1 MTKKEKSN
9 HIAMTI
15 LDMLKEHNI
24 QDKSLFLSDMSSII
38 WIFATDV
45 GVEPMNN
52 FGTEGKEQALSIK
65 INYGY

>member
-9 HIAMTI
+9 HITMTI

-24 QDKSLFLSDMSSII
+24 QDKSLFLSDISSII
-38 WIFATDV
+38 CIFDTDV
-45 GVEPMNN
+45 AIETMNN